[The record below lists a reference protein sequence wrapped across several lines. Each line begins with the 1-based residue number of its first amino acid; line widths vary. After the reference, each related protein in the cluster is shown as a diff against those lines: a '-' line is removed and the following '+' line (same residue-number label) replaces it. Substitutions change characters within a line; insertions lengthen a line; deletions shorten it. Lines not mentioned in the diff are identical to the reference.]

1 MWSNLGVFSKLIYCN
16 RHHRTFTEQMQRSYK
31 LNQTQP
37 FYIFKLPPLFLRIF
51 FVTIVPHKGKRN
63 TKCNALVDL
72 IFNSLGT
79 KNPYQGKPCVEWL
92 FKENN
97 EKVEIRSECDKKEY
111 TLVWNQCR
119 VTLGRSVAEAIGSS
133 SKSGSH
139 DLNVVMTNTHFC

>member
-1 MWSNLGVFSKLIYCN
+1 MWSNLGVFSRLIYSN

-37 FYIFKLPPLFLRIF
+37 FYIFKLPPLFLWIF

-63 TKCNALVDL
+63 TKCNALVNL